1 MTSDGSVR
9 HCGICFFGKPEG
21 QYEGIPICRECL
33 SHRMELT
40 DDMFLPRPK
49 DGPVYI
55 DIPKM
60 RPDSEWRWWKR
71 EARRRAYEMFAEI
84 LEGRL

>member
-1 MTSDGSVR
+1 MVDSVR

-21 QYEGIPICRECL
+21 QFEGIPICRECL
-33 SHRMELT
+33 SHRMEVT

-49 DGPVYI
+49 NGPVYI